1 MHEGEERERRMSG
14 DDAGWEA
21 GSSDRDAPR
30 EEAVRAARRK
40 MCALFDA
47 CREEGSPEGIR
58 DAALL
63 SVLYGAGVSRGAALG
78 LAREAYDA
86 GRAVLR
92 WTPPDEDGEP
102 RFRRAAEGARE
113 ALEAWLEVR
122 GDASGPLLCRLE
134 GRREDPRGLTDEDVT
149 EALRR
154 AADRAGVEF
163 LDEAEL
169 IRLYTSPWW
178 EEVRGEA
185 RA

>member
-1 MHEGEERERRMSG
+1 MSEDDGES
-14 DDAGWEA
+14 GWEA
-21 GSSDRDAPR
+21 GSSDPDAPR

-47 CREEGSPEGIR
+47 CRDEGSSEGVR

-63 SVLYGAGVSRGAALG
+63 SVLYGAGVSRAAARELS
-78 LAREAYDA
+78 REAYDA

-92 WTPPDEDGEP
+92 WTSPGEGHGP
-102 RFRRAAEGARE
+102 RARRATDGARE
-113 ALEAWLEVR
+113 ALEDWLEVR
-122 GDASGPLLCRLE
+122 GAAAGPLLCRLE
-134 GRREDPRGLTDEDVT
+134 GRSQEPEALTNEDIT

-154 AADRAGVEF
+154 AADRAGVEY

-178 EEVRGEA
+178 EDVRGDEA
-185 RA
+185 QA